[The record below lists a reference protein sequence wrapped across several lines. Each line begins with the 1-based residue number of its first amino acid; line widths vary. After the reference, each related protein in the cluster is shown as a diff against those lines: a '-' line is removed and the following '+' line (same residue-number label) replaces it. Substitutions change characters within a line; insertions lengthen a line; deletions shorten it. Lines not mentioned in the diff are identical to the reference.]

1 MIEVGLHVI
10 AAGDAT
16 GRAEVDEFV
25 VGACNRCVGKAG
37 AEQTSYKIRERADS
51 GHLIAKKDIH

>member
-1 MIEVGLHVI
+1 VI